1 VATLIEGPRTRDD
14 GETGSPD
21 AGEQGSQVVP
31 PEPASSSAHASSSSE
46 SEPASPAGPPDRTLL
61 YLFSTLA
68 LLSVIIGVFGYRR
81 YANSERWVAEG
92 IKKMDAIGAELDS
105 ESCVDEAVDWYNAC
119 DEHDANAAVCL
130 QGVGILMQHC
140 LSARERDQTCELYLD
155 PESAVHEASEGMRE
169 RARNPEAAGE
179 SGRWVYARCEERG
192 MVCRD
197 KRECACASA
206 YRAIDSFC
214 RTGQQAVQ
222 L

>member
-1 VATLIEGPRTRDD
+1 MVSRSEGPRTRDD
-14 GETGSPD
+14 DETGRPD
-21 AGEQGSQVVP
+21 EGEQGSDVAG
-31 PEPASSSAHASSSSE
+31 PEPAPGGAL
-46 SEPASPAGPPDRTLL
+46 GPDPRDRTLL

-68 LLSVIIGVFGYRR
+68 LISILIGVFGYRR

-92 IKKMDAIGAELDS
+92 ISKMDAVGPQLDV
-105 ESCVDEAVDWYNAC
+105 ESCVDEVVDWYGSC

-155 PESAVHEASEGMRE
+155 PESAVHEASESMRE
-169 RARNPEAAGE
+169 RARNPEAAGD

-192 MVCRD
+192 MVCRN
-197 KRECACASA
+197 KRECACAEA

>member
-1 VATLIEGPRTRDD
+1 LR
-14 GETGSPD
+14 
-21 AGEQGSQVVP
+21 
-31 PEPASSSAHASSSSE
+31 
-46 SEPASPAGPPDRTLL
+46 
-61 YLFSTLA
+61 F
-68 LLSVIIGVFGYRR
+68 VFGALAVLSILFGVLAYWR

-92 IKKMDAIGAELDS
+92 ISRMDAIGAEIDV
-105 ESCVDEAVDWYNAC
+105 EGCVDEAVEWYDAC
-119 DEHDANAAVCL
+119 DQHEANAAVCL

-155 PESAVHEASEGMRE
+155 PASNVHEATEDMRA
-169 RARNPEAAGE
+169 RARNPDAAGE

-197 KRECACASA
+197 KRECACAQA

>member
-1 VATLIEGPRTRDD
+1 VAKGIEGPRTRDD
-14 GETGSPD
+14 GETGRPGS
-21 AGEQGSQVVP
+21 GEQGPDVDSP
-31 PEPASSSAHASSSSE
+31 GTIASASS
-46 SEPASPAGPPDRTLL
+46 PPDRTLL

-68 LLSVIIGVFGYRR
+68 LISVVIGVLGYRR

-92 IKKMDAIGAELDS
+92 ITKMDEIGAQLDV
-105 ESCVDEAVDWYNAC
+105 EGCVDEAVQWYGAC

-130 QGVGILMQHC
+130 QGVGIVMQHC
-140 LSARERDQTCELYLD
+140 LAARDRESTCELYLD
-155 PESAVHEASEGMRE
+155 PESKVHEASEGMRE
-169 RARNPEAAGE
+169 RARNPDAAGE

-192 MVCRD
+192 MVCRN
-197 KRECACASA
+197 KRECACAEA

>member
-1 VATLIEGPRTRDD
+1 VPTLIEGPRTRDD
-14 GETGSPD
+14 DEIGRPD
-21 AGEQGSQVVP
+21 SGEQGADVVA
-31 PEPASSSAHASSSSE
+31 PEDDSSSRPALAEPHAS
-46 SEPASPAGPPDRTLL
+46 PPGPPDRTLL

-68 LLSVIIGVFGYRR
+68 LISILVGVFGYRR

-92 IKKMDAIGAELDS
+92 ITKMDAIGAEIDV
-105 ESCVDEAVDWYNAC
+105 ESCVDEAVDWYNQC

-130 QGVGILMQHC
+130 QGVGILMHHC

-155 PESAVHEASEGMRE
+155 PASSVHEASEGMRE

>member
-1 VATLIEGPRTRDD
+1 VARLTEGPATRDE
-14 GETGSPD
+14 GETGRPD
-21 AGEQGSQVVP
+21 SGEQT
-31 PEPASSSAHASSSSE
+31 EPVSA
-46 SEPASPAGPPDRTLL
+46 DRSLT
-61 YLFSTLA
+61 YLFVTLA
-68 LLSVIIGVFGYRR
+68 LISVTVGVLGYRR

-92 IKKMDAIGAELDS
+92 IQQMDAIGAEL
-105 ESCVDEAVDWYNAC
+105 EAEGCVDEVVEWYSAC
-119 DEHDANAAVCL
+119 DQHDANAAVCL
-130 QGVGILMQHC
+130 QGVGILMHHC

-169 RARNPEAAGE
+169 RARDPEKAGD

-192 MVCRD
+192 MVCRN
-197 KRECACASA
+197 KRECACAEA

>member
-1 VATLIEGPRTRDD
+1 MAKLTEGPRTRDD
-14 GETGSPD
+14 GANGRPD
-21 AGEQGSQVVP
+21 QGEQA
-31 PEPASSSAHASSSSE
+31 ETSSPRS
-46 SEPASPAGPPDRTLL
+46 DRTLW
-61 YLFSTLA
+61 YLFGSLA
-68 LLSVIIGVFGYRR
+68 ILSIIFGVLAYRR

-92 IKKMDAIGAELDS
+92 IMQMDAIGADRDVEG
-105 ESCVDEAVDWYNAC
+105 CVDEVVAWYNAC
-119 DEHDANAAVCL
+119 DQHDANAAVCL
-130 QGVGILMQHC
+130 QGVGILMHHC

-155 PESAVHEASEGMRE
+155 PESSVHQATEDMRE
-169 RARNPEAAGE
+169 RARNPDAAGE

>member
-1 VATLIEGPRTRDD
+1 MARLIEGPRTRDD
-14 GETGSPD
+14 DDETGRPD
-21 AGEQGSQVVP
+21 LGEQGSDVESPGSDPMPATPDVP
-31 PEPASSSAHASSSSE
+31 DP
-46 SEPASPAGPPDRTLL
+46 PASPPGPPDRTLL

-68 LLSVIIGVFGYRR
+68 LISIILGVLGYRR

-92 IKKMDAIGAELDS
+92 ITKMDAVGAQLDV
-105 ESCVDEAVDWYNAC
+105 EGCVDEAVAWYGAC
-119 DEHDANAAVCL
+119 DEQDANAAVCL
-130 QGVGILMQHC
+130 TGVGILMQHC

-155 PESAVHEASEGMRE
+155 PESIVHEASEGMRE
-169 RARNPEAAGE
+169 RARNPEVAGE

-192 MVCRD
+192 MVCRNR
-197 KRECACASA
+197 RECACAEA